1 MNIILGI
8 ILGVLVTLGG
18 IHGGRVVV
26 ERWHLGTL
34 GALSLGWLLG
44 MVFVVLLLAMA
55 FFVRVLP

>member
-8 ILGVLVTLGG
+8 IFGTLVTLAG
-18 IHGGRVVV
+18 IHGGRAAV

-44 MVFVVLLLAMA
+44 MVFVLLLLGAA
-55 FFVRVLP
+55 LYARVLP